1 MRTTRILLA
10 ALGAAGLAA
19 CAEQHAAAPAA
30 TPAAAPPAA
39 AAPAAPP
46 QGAAVAA
53 TIQRTA
59 VVETVNM
66 AERSVLLRGDAGS
79 QDGVLATIRVGPRVR
94 NLAQIKPGDRVVY
107 TVTDAVAAV
116 IARPGDGAAPTGGAV
131 VASRAAPGERPA
143 VSITEG
149 NRVRVRVDGIDLG
162 RNTVTFTDPDG
173 RQRTV
178 RVQDPA
184 MRRFM
189 RTLRAGDMVDVLL
202 IETADLRVLP
212 PA

>member
-1 MRTTRILLA
+1 MRSARILLA

-19 CAEQHAAAPAA
+19 CADQQAMAPAA
-30 TPAAAPPAA
+30 TPAAA
-39 AAPAAPP
+39 AAPAPAGPP
-46 QGAAVAA
+46 QGAAVAE
-53 TIQRTA
+53 TMQRTA

-66 AERSVLLRGDAGS
+66 QERSVLLRGDAGS
-79 QDGVLATIRVGPRVR
+79 QNGVLVTLKVGPQVR

-116 IARPGDGAAPTGGAV
+116 FARPGDGAAPEGAGV
-131 VASRAAPGERPA
+131 LATRAAPGQRPA
-143 VSITEG
+143 ASLTVG
-149 NRVRVRVDGIDLG
+149 NRVRVRVDSIDLG
-162 RNTVTFTDPDG
+162 RNSVTFTEPDG

-189 RTLRAGDMVDVLL
+189 RTLSQGDMVDVVL